1 MRSENMTSH
10 GVLQPVDV
18 NIDEDRSP
26 ARWVIFSHIWI
37 SCLKMNEICSKKAK
51 YSDETENLPHWS
63 LSNELELHEIID
75 QGVKKLESESESQED
90 ESAFRK
96 EFTDVSINSIS
107 PESRQKQLASL
118 ETTLTKQTLE
128 RLTTG
133 ELSRML
139 VKTPL
144 ISSSHTNF
152 FDLLSDEVILQ
163 ILHWIPKRH
172 LTNAALTCKRFHR
185 LIQDESLWTRMDISN
200 RKLSVGCLGQ
210 ILSKQVV
217 ILRLSRSEITYPPLL
232 PNQPVSSPD
241 FRCRL
246 LFLDLSMAHIS
257 PESLKVLFNKCQRLK
272 KLSLEHVPV
281 NSEVLEALAGNK
293 DLEIIN
299 FAMATGIREQ
309 GLQYLL
315 RNCRK
320 IRELNIAWTYL
331 NQPTISYLC
340 SHLPSS
346 LDRLN
351 LSGCRK
357 LISDGDVAALVCS
370 CPNLRELDLSDC
382 TALTGEAVKQITA
395 LEDLNFLA
403 LSRCYAICHR
413 SLLVLKK
420 MLSLSFL
427 DVHGGYIDEEE
438 LNYVQEGLGSRV
450 NINKFKFSSIARPTV
465 GLRRSSIWNMR
476 VRD

>member
-1 MRSENMTSH
+1 MTSH

-26 ARWVIFSHIWI
+26 A
-37 SCLKMNEICSKKAK
+37 SKRAK
-51 YSDETENLPHWS
+51 YSESTENLPHWS
-63 LSNELELHEIID
+63 LSNELELHDIID
-75 QGVKKLESESESQED
+75 QGVKKLESETENQED
-90 ESAFRK
+90 DTIFKKDRPEYI
-96 EFTDVSINSIS
+96 DVSCHSMS
-107 PESRQKQLASL
+107 PGTKQKQIAIL
-118 ETTLTKQTLE
+118 ESTLTKETLE
-128 RLTTG
+128 RLSMG
-133 ELSRML
+133 EWSNLL
-139 VKTPL
+139 VDTP
-144 ISSSHTNF
+144 IIQSPPKINF
-152 FDLLSDEVILQ
+152 FERLSDEVILQ
-163 ILHWIPKRH
+163 IFHWIPKRH
-172 LTNAALTCKRFHR
+172 LTNVASSCKRFYR

-200 RKLSVGCLGQ
+200 RNLRIGCLGQ
-210 ILSKQVV
+210 ILSKKVV
-217 ILRLSRSEITYPPLL
+217 ILRLARSEISYPPIL
-232 PNQPVSSPD
+232 PHQPVASPD

-246 LFLDLSMAHIS
+246 LFLDLSMAYIS
-257 PESLKVLFNKCQRLK
+257 TDSLISLFNKCQRLK

-281 NSEVLEALAGNK
+281 NDEVLEALAGNK

-299 FAMATGIREQ
+299 LAMATGIKEP
-309 GLQYLL
+309 GLQYLF

-320 IRELNIAWTYL
+320 IRELNMGWTYL
-331 NQPTISYLC
+331 NKPTIAYLC
-340 SHLPSS
+340 NNLPSS
-346 LDRLN
+346 LDRVN

-382 TALTGEAVKQITA
+382 TALTGEAIKQITA

-403 LSRCYAICHR
+403 LSRCYAISYR

-438 LNYVQEGLGSRV
+438 LNYVQEGLGARV